1 MSAQISWDTVPDLYK
16 RKDGVTFDKAK
27 LEEIFPS
34 KDDAAGEAAR
44 AEAWKLLDNNGNN
57 SVSLAEFDS
66 WFNQTLVPI
75 ELEAGLELQN
85 GMSSMYKY
93 AKPCFI
99 RAFNLANG
107 VSDKG
112 GGGGL
117 KADDYVTS
125 DEFRLLMVAT
135 QVGLV
140 IYRLFDIADESDD
153 RRIEQ
158 AEWDNQLGEINQQL
172 NDFGYDGEPVKS
184 EDFSAIDSDGG
195 GMILLNEAIVFFLSK
210 FTDEEA
216 LHKENEKEGTGAPP
230 PPKIAVAKKRVLM
243 SKEEKA
249 ARAAAKR
256 EALEQEKR
264 NKMIERQNKKNA
276 RK

>member
-16 RKDGVTFDKAK
+16 REDGVTFDKAK
-27 LEEIFPS
+27 LEDIFPS
-34 KDDAAGEAAR
+34 HDDAEGEAKR

-75 ELEAGLELQN
+75 EVEAGLELQN

-158 AEWDNQLGEINQQL
+158 GEWDNQLVEINQQL
-172 NDFGYDGEPVKS
+172 TDFGYEGDAVVS
-184 EDFSAIDSDGG
+184 EDFSKIDGDGG
-195 GMILLNEAIVFFLSK
+195 GMVLLNEAIVFFLGK
-210 FTDEEA
+210 FTKEEA
-216 LHKENEKEGTGAPP
+216 LLAENEEEGTGAPP

-256 EALEQEKR
+256 EALEIEKR
-264 NKMIERQNKKNA
+264 NKIIERQNKKNA